1 MILEVKILIIIII
14 ECIIGFILFGKI
26 RLDNNGVSLD
36 NNDKVSVII
45 PARDEESNIPFILDS
60 LKKQTYKPY
69 EIIVVDDFSTD
80 RTREIAGQ
88 YDVTV
93 IQNTTL
99 PEYWT
104 GKSWAIR
111 NGYLKSSGNI
121 LVFLD
126 ADVRLEPKGLET
138 LLKNRQRIDGV
149 ISVVPFHVAEK
160 FYERFSMLMNI
171 LGVFAFTSLFER
183 KNSNKALYGSCI
195 VAKREDYDKINGHI
209 CVKDE
214 ILDDINLGKRF
225 SAAGIKIE
233 NFIGRNSVSFRMYPD
248 GLRSEMQGFGKGAF
262 LSTATLKTVTTIFIS
277 VWLVGLLATEF
288 VTPVLLLFKHQLGL
302 TFLIG
307 YIIYTA
313 QIIYMIQYTGRYGV
327 IMPLLHFI
335 SSLFFIFIIAYS
347 TFLVA
352 ILGRVPWKG
361 RIINVGGRKK
371 S

>member
-1 MILEVKILIIIII
+1 MILEVKILIIFII
-14 ECIIGFILFGKI
+14 ECIISFILFGKI
-26 RLDNNGVSLD
+26 RLDNNGESLD

-45 PARDEESNIPFILDS
+45 PARDEEGNIPFILSS

-80 RTREIAGQ
+80 RTSEIAGRF
-88 YDVTV
+88 DVTV
-93 IQNTTL
+93 LQNTTL
-99 PEYWT
+99 PENWT

-126 ADVRLEPKGLET
+126 ADVRLEPVGLET
-138 LLKNRQRIDGV
+138 LLKNRKRTGGV
-149 ISVVPFHVAEK
+149 ISVVPYHLAEK
-160 FYERFSMLMNI
+160 FYERFSMLPNI

-195 VAKREDYDKINGHI
+195 VATREDYEKINGHI
-209 CVKDE
+209 SVKDK

-233 NFIGRNSVSFRMYPD
+233 NFIGRNFVSFRMYPD
-248 GLRSEMQGFGKGAF
+248 GLKSEMQGFGKGAV
-262 LSTATLKTVTTIFIS
+262 LSTATLRTVTTVFIS
-277 VWLVGLLATEF
+277 IWLVGLLATEIM
-288 VTPVLLLFKHQLGL
+288 TPFLLLSKHQLGL
-302 TFLIG
+302 TFLVG

-313 QIIYMIQYTGRYGV
+313 QIIYMIQFTGRYGV
-327 IMPLLHFI
+327 IIPILHFI
-335 SSLFFIFIIAYS
+335 SSLFFIFLMAYS
-347 TFLVA
+347 AFLVV
-352 ILGRVPWKG
+352 ILRRVPWKG
-361 RIINVGGRKK
+361 RIISVGGRNK